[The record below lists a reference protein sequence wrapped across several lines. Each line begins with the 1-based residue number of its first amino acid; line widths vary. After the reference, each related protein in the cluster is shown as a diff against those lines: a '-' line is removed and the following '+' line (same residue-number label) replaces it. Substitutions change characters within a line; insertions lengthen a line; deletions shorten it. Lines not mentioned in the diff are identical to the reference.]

1 MEDHEKYQRN
11 FEEATLPHFLKG
23 IAYLLSLLE
32 LVVGAPSGELSD
44 SMCEDIKREVEGA
57 HREMVAAE
65 EAAGTVVG
73 LVDTACEEMTS
84 QRSRLSKRQEEL
96 QASLTS
102 TQEQLGDLA
111 ARREQAEGQVQ
122 SAAVWL
128 KQAKQSLATAR
139 AKRGEKRTGRDIGIG
154 LSFVIPCI
162 GIPMAVAFEKEHV
175 YRKLEVEEA
184 WEEVS
189 HVSAS
194 IKKDEEE
201 LNRINRRVPELEK
214 EAEKATETL
223 SGVKEE
229 LPKIRQLH
237 VSLGS
242 VQCNLRNCFQYLS
255 TLRGMLRV
263 MNVQSQTLYSLDQLV
278 PLIIEACEH
287 VQQQVA
293 GNEFLMTATPV
304 HTVLHSIAATLPSLQ
319 ESKQAQTEDQF

>member
-23 IAYLLSLLE
+23 ISNLLSLLE
-32 LVVGAPSGELSD
+32 FVVNAPSGELSD
-44 SMCEDIKREVEGA
+44 SMCEDIKGEVEGA
-57 HREMVAAE
+57 HTGTLAAE

-73 LVDTACEEMTS
+73 LVDKACEELTS
-84 QRSRLSKRQEEL
+84 QRGRLSKRQDEL
-96 QASLTS
+96 QADLAS
-102 TQEQLGDLA
+102 TQEQLEDLA

-128 KQAKQSLATAR
+128 KQAKQSLAAAR

-184 WEEVS
+184 WEEVCQ
-189 HVSAS
+189 VTAS
-194 IKKDEEE
+194 IKKNKEEM
-201 LNRINRRVPELEK
+201 NRIDRRVPELEK
-214 EAEKATETL
+214 EVEKATETL
-223 SGVKEE
+223 SRVKEE
-229 LPKIRQLH
+229 MSKIRQLH
-237 VSLGS
+237 ISLGS
-242 VQCNLRNCFQYLS
+242 MQCNLRNCFQYLS
-255 TLRGMLRV
+255 TLHGLLRV
-263 MNVQSQTLYSLDQLV
+263 MNVQSQNLYSLDQLV
-278 PLIIEACEH
+278 PLIVEACEH

-293 GNEFLMTATPV
+293 GNEFLLTATQV
-304 HTVLHSIAATLPSLQ
+304 HTVLHSIAATLHSLQ